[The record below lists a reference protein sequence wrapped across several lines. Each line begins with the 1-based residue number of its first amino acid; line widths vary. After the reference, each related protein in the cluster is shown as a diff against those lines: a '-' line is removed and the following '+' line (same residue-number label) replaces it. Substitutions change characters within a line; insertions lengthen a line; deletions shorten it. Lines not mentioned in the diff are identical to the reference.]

1 MTTQHLVAL
10 LNSHI
15 NRDEDQFLSIAL
27 QIAAQEARKGHLS
40 ASNKLKKLVQKA
52 RTTARQSRHFE
63 NPTPI
68 PTARP
73 NGELREFVDSTNPK
87 LTLSKMILT
96 DTISENLHKV
106 VHQQKNREKLRDFRR
121 KPSTHILLY
130 GPPGT
135 GKTYTASAFAG
146 ELKLPLFTVKL
157 DTLFS
162 RFFGETSTKIRQ
174 LFDQIARVRGVYF
187 FDEFDAI
194 GASRGISND
203 IGEVR
208 RILNSILTFMEEP
221 NSTDSLVIA
230 ATNHVSILDGALARR
245 FDEVIEYELPDLNS
259 AKLILNNRLGKFRFT
274 NSLPKKFDKLLD
286 GLSQSELVWAAD
298 NAVKDAIL
306 NEKSLA
312 SPQILQ
318 VVLEKQQ
325 TLKLKFQKSSNQL
338 SKSR

>member
-1 MTTQHLVAL
+1 MSAHHVVAL

-15 NRDEDQFLSIAL
+15 NRDEDQFLSIVL
-27 QIAAQEARKGHLS
+27 QIAAQEARKGHVD
-40 ASNKLKKLVQKA
+40 AAKKLKRLVQKA
-52 RTTARQSRHFE
+52 RTTEKQSRHFE
-63 NPTPI
+63 NPTLI

-73 NGELREFVDSTNPK
+73 NGELREFVESTNPK
-87 LTLSKMILT
+87 LMLSKMILT
-96 DTISENLHKV
+96 DSISENLHKV
-106 VHQQKNREKLRDFRR
+106 VNQQKNREKLRNFSR

-146 ELKLPLFTVKL
+146 ELRLPLFTVKL
-157 DTLFS
+157 ETLFS
-162 RFFGETSTKIRQ
+162 RFFGETSNKIRQ
-174 LFDQIARVRGVYF
+174 LFDQIAQIRGVYF

-230 ATNHVSILDGALARR
+230 ATNHVKILDGALARR
-245 FDEVIEYELPDLNS
+245 FDEVIEYELPDLSS
-259 AKLILNNRLGKFRFT
+259 AKLILNNRLGKFKFT
-274 NSLPKKFDKLLD
+274 NRLPKKFDKLLD
-286 GLSQSELVWAAD
+286 GLSQSELVWVAD

-312 SPQILQ
+312 SPITLQ
-318 VVLEKQQ
+318 VALEKRQ
-325 TLKLKFQKSSNQL
+325 TLKLKFQQKMSADL
-338 SKSR
+338 E